1 MSFKARR
8 LLAAAL
14 VMSLLIQMQFAG
26 YGYAAPQAKIVF
38 TCVHEENDEVNF
50 DICVMDADGG
60 NEVNLTDDPWF
71 NAQPSWSPDGNRI
84 AFNRGHHIYVMDSDG
99 DNLMQLTDK
108 FTDREPAWSPDGE
121 KIAFNRFTALKH
133 QIWIMDADG
142 GNEVQ
147 LTNWGANYKPAWSP
161 DGVRIAFVSAKRH
174 AGPEI
179 YVMDSD
185 GNNQVRITHDLRHKD
200 NPSWSPDGRWIAY
213 DESLRTWLSQIY
225 VVEAEPEGRTKKL
238 TDGSPTKW
246 EPAWSPDGDT
256 IAYVA
261 WVKPVAWIDSMTH
274 DGIHL
279 KQLTGDDGINR
290 YDPNWFDPVGRPVS
304 PAGNFVAI
312 WGKIKEPAS
321 VRR

>member
-1 MSFKARR
+1 MTFNFRR
-8 LLAAAL
+8 LCVAAL
-14 VMSLLIQMQFAG
+14 VMSLFIQMQIAES
-26 YGYAAPQAKIVF
+26 GYAAFGAKIAF
-38 TCVHEENDEVNF
+38 TCVHEENF

-60 NEVNLTDDPWF
+60 NEVKLTEDPGYD
-71 NAQPSWSPDGNRI
+71 AEPSWSPDGNRI

-99 DNLMQLTDK
+99 GNLTELSSG
-108 FTDREPAWSPDGE
+108 REPAWSPDGT
-121 KIAFNRFTALKH
+121 KIAFTRSKALKY
-133 QIWIMDADG
+133 QIWVMDADG

-174 AGPEI
+174 GGPEI

-185 GNNQVRITHDLRHKD
+185 GDNQVRITHDLRHKD

-225 VVEAEPEGRTKKL
+225 VVEADGGGRTKRL
-238 TDGSPTKW
+238 TDSSPTKW
-246 EPAWSPDGDT
+246 EPAWSPSGDT

-261 WVKPVAWIDSMTH
+261 WEKPVAWIDSMTP
-274 DGIHL
+274 DGMHL

-304 PAGNFVAI
+304 PAVNFVTT

-321 VRR
+321 GLR